1 MAIPQ
6 ETPQVEK
13 IINLVTVPT
22 LSQNAYLPVSQGGV
36 TYKVSVANFFL
47 SSGILGVTRGGTG
60 TSTQF
65 TQNSVVFAG
74 PNGVYAQDNAN
85 LYFNNTD
92 NWFHANKLAINTTY
106 SSVTPYAFEFKAVDS
121 TYNFRLLDSSNNV
134 LMASQTDNLFLSSTH
149 QIRPTVNSLSFIANS
164 YNGTSFGFS
173 SITSSSVFTGNSNFT
188 LVNPSIRSISTDTQT
203 AVFIKNEIEQSAA
216 ATGITRGARVQMN
229 QGVNLTRLYNCTSGQ
244 AFVTITDARGTTGMS
259 NGDTVTGSGIPAATT
274 IASISG
280 SQVNLSAAVTST
292 VSGAFL
298 TDTSVTYTAT
308 DIYDYRAYD
317 AEVGASASQ
326 KAFYATEGANVLF
339 AVGGNGAFKFKG
351 GTYAVAET
359 GWTDTSTNYVAL
371 RDLAFDLSTVT
382 ASDANFRFL
391 ARAFLTLEIALKNK
405 GLIAA

>member
-13 IINLVTVPT
+13 IIKLVEVPT

-85 LYFNNTD
+85 LYFNDTD
-92 NWFHANKLAINTTY
+92 NWLHANKLAINTTY
-106 SSVTPYAFEFKAVDS
+106 SSLVPYSFEFKAVDS
-121 TYNFRLLDSSNNV
+121 TYNFRLLDSSSNV
-134 LMASQTDNLFLSSTH
+134 LMASQTGNLFLSSTH
-149 QIRPTVNSLSFIANS
+149 VIRPTANSLSFIANS

-188 LVNPSIRSISTDTQT
+188 LINPSIRTVSTDTQT
-203 AVFIKNEIEQSAA
+203 GLFVKNEVEQSAA
-216 ATGITRGARVQMN
+216 ATGITRGVKVQMN
-229 QGVNLTRLYNCTSGQ
+229 QGVNLTRLYSCTSGQ
-244 AFVTITDARGTTGMS
+244 SYITITDARGTTGMS

-274 IASISG
+274 ISSISG
-280 SQVNLSAAVTST
+280 SQVNLSAPVTAT

-298 TDTSVTYTAT
+298 TDTSVTYTASN
-308 DIYDYRAYD
+308 IYDYRAFD
-317 AEVGASASQ
+317 AEVGASSTQ
-326 KAFYATEGANVLF
+326 KAFYATDGTNLLF
-339 AVGGNGAFKFKG
+339 AVGGNGAFAFKG

-371 RDLAFDLSTVT
+371 RNLAFDLSTVT
-382 ASDANFRFL
+382 ATDANFRLL